1 MSELITLLFNQI
13 LIEKIETELLTY
25 YINYNKVINIEEYK
39 TIVKEL
45 VKNKYNFKII
55 EPSEIVFF
63 KNLYEKKFNKRPNG
77 KKANDITWLKTQL
90 NEVDYNQYEISELI
104 RNNIYKPRYVSR
116 MHFSKKKNKPM
127 ARLWNDHYGGQCS
140 HTKIK
145 GDYCN
150 VHNKIL
156 IKYGKLQ
163 FGRIDETKPDID
175 YFNHNKL
182 NWKN

>member
-116 MHFSKKKNKPM
+116 MHFSKKKINVW
-127 ARLWNDHYGGQCS
+127 LVYGM
-140 HTKIK
+140 IIMV
-145 GDYCN
+145 DN
-150 VHNKIL
+150 VHIQKLKEIIVMFI
-156 IKYGKLQ
+156 IKY
-163 FGRIDETKPDID
+163 
-175 YFNHNKL
+175 
-182 NWKN
+182 